1 MNAESKSELPFAK
14 AFWDLIVYQKAR
26 ALQGSIFKFSRTLP
40 VVERY
45 SLTDQVRRSARSIGA
60 QLAEAWAKRDYEKHF
75 ISKLS
80 DAESENLETQHW
92 IITAVDD
99 GYLPRDQAKILFDL
113 SLEIGRMLTRM
124 SDRADDFCPNPN
136 RLREE
141 SLSSEWFDPL
151 PHPFAAGEEVL
162 SSQCS
167 VESGPS
173 VKTNESSLS
182 TEH

>member
-1 MNAESKSELPFAK
+1 MNAESKNELPFAK

-26 ALQGSIFKFSRTLP
+26 ALQGSIFNFSKTLP
-40 VVERY
+40 AVERY

-60 QLAEAWAKRDYEKHF
+60 QIAEAWGKRDYQKHF

-92 IITAVDD
+92 IITAIDD
-99 GYLPRDQAKILFDL
+99 GYLPRDKAKEFFAL

-124 SDRADDFCPNPN
+124 SERADEFCPNPN

-141 SLSSEWFDPL
+141 SAHSEWFNPL
-151 PHPFAAGEEVL
+151 RHPFDIEKEEL

-167 VESGPS
+167 VEGS
-173 VKTNESSLS
+173 VSSTELS